1 MTAAYVFVDTSDGR
15 LRYGAAG
22 HPPALLVNRHGEAE
36 DIAENGVMLGHF
48 PDWTYTWVE
57 RTFRPGDRLILYT
70 DGLIE
75 ASDARGDF
83 FDAERLRAFA
93 RGSPTRDASSFVDA
107 LITHVSRWTGK
118 AGARGF
124 DDDVTVVV
132 VDRLP
137 RS

>member
-1 MTAAYVFVDTSDGR
+1 
-15 LRYGAAG
+15 
-22 HPPALLVNRHGEAE
+22 
-36 DIAENGVMLGHF
+36 MLGHF
-48 PDWTYTWVE
+48 PDWTYTCIE

-83 FDAERLRAFA
+83 FDAERLRIL
-93 RGSPTRDASSFVDA
+93 RSGPTQDASAFVDA
-107 LITHVSRWTGK
+107 LIGHVSRWTEQ